1 MSRDTFATEE
11 ALLEH
16 LVAFGRR
23 AGAHDVEIELASNQ
37 EFSAEIRLGEIERLV
52 EAGSRGV
59 YIRVTVDQR
68 VTLTRSSDLSRDVL
82 ETLVK
87 RAVERAALGSQD
99 PYAGP
104 PDEFGEPV
112 PAERLDLF
120 DPSVLELSAERKIE
134 MALEV
139 EKIALNSDSRITNSL
154 GSWMS
159 TAQGLVWFANSRG
172 VSGHYQATLASVGV
186 GLQAGETDERVEE
199 FWWSNSRHLSD
210 LEDVEKVARRA
221 VQRTVRQLGARKLPT
236 TRTAVIFEPRMTG
249 QLLAFLASCV
259 NGMAVYRQRS
269 CLAGKL
275 GQKVVGENIHVVD
288 DALRPRG
295 LGSRPFDSEG
305 VATRRLDVVRA
316 GVLNSYLL
324 NAYSARRLGLKTTG
338 HASGQGVSVHN
349 FYLEPGDLSP
359 EEIIRS
365 TERGLLLTRTI
376 GHGTNPTTGELSK
389 GAYGLWIEGGEIA
402 YPVAEITIAGN
413 LLELLSRVDAIGNDL
428 EFRSPIAGP
437 TIRVQDVTVG
447 GR

>member
-1 MSRDTFATEE
+1 MSRNTFATEE

-16 LVAFGRR
+16 LVRYGRQ
-23 AGAHDVEIELASNQ
+23 AGADDVEIELASHQ
-37 EFSAEIRLGEIERLV
+37 EFSVEVRLGEIERLV

-68 VTLTRSSDLSRDVL
+68 VTLTRSSDLSREVL
-82 ETLVK
+82 EALVK
-87 RAVERAALGSQD
+87 RAVERAALGSAD

-104 PDEFGEPV
+104 PDEFCEPV
-112 PAERLDLF
+112 PSEQLDLF
-120 DPSVLELSAERKIE
+120 DPSVLDLSAERKIS
-134 MALEV
+134 MALRV
-139 EKIALNSDSRITNSL
+139 EDIALKSDPRISNSL

-159 TAQGLVWFANSRG
+159 TVQGHVWFANSRG
-172 VSGHYQATLASVGV
+172 VSGQYQATLASVGV
-186 GLQAGETDERVEE
+186 GLQAGETNERVEE
-199 FWWSNSRHLSD
+199 FWWSNARHLED
-210 LEDVEKVARRA
+210 LESLESVAQKAVE
-221 VQRTVRQLGARKLPT
+221 RTVRQLGARKLPT

-249 QLLAFLASCV
+249 QLLAFLSSCV

-305 VATRRLDVVRA
+305 VATRRLDVVRE
-316 GVLNSYLL
+316 GVLQNYLL

-349 FYLEPGDLSP
+349 FYLEPGEMSP
-359 EEIIRS
+359 EEIVRS
-365 TERGLLLTRTI
+365 TDRGLLLTRTI

-389 GAYGLWIEGGEIA
+389 GAYGLWIENGEIA

-413 LLELLSRVDAIGNDL
+413 LLDLLSRVDAIGNDL

-437 TIRVQDVTVG
+437 TIRVQDVVVG